1 MAWSLMAIKRKK
13 GKIYFLIKLWKKKKR
28 EEEQDEIIN

>member
-13 GKIYFLIKLWKKKKR
+13 GKIYFLIKLWKKKR